1 MGVSAITCYVLICD
15 GCGEDL
21 IFDDCRPHYD
31 TPDPLEGD
39 GREFGWTTDDRG
51 AWHCGDCPPL
61 VGEERVPVIPGQLNF
76 EGEEEPCPVIP
87 PESSPRERPHLRLVS
102 ESVTG

>member
-21 IFDDCRPHYD
+21 IYDDCRPHHD
-31 TPDPLEGD
+31 TPDPLEAD

-51 AWHCGDCPPL
+51 AWHCSDCPPL
-61 VGEERVPVIPGQLNF
+61 VGEEAVPVISGQLNF

-87 PESSPRERPHLRLVS
+87 AESSPGERPALRLVCGS
-102 ESVTG
+102 ETA